1 VRLRGVLPRLTPAP
15 LACWSCAGPVP
26 AAEPFC
32 PTCKAVQPPGQA
44 DHFWRLGFAR
54 TYDLDPKLV
63 ERRYF
68 ELQRRLHPDRFAT
81 RSRKERALSQ
91 AQATSLNE
99 AYETLMDPLGR
110 AVYLLRLSGIEV
122 GGDGKTIA
130 DPALLMEAMEMR
142 EALAEARTP
151 AEVDAVVQRARA
163 EADAVRST
171 LSQNFAAD
179 DLSTARTNTLR
190 LTYLDKLIEDARARR
205 LNVA

>member
-1 VRLRGVLPRLTPAP
+1 MRLRGVLPRLTTPN
-15 LACWSCAGPVP
+15 ACWSCRGPVP

-44 DHFWRLGFAR
+44 DHFSRLGFAR
-54 TYDLDPKLV
+54 TFDLDPKLV

-68 ELQRRLHPDRFAT
+68 ELQRKLHPDRFAT
-81 RSRKERALSQ
+81 RSPKERAVSQ

-99 AYETLMDPLGR
+99 AYETLMDPLRR
-110 AVYLLRLSGIEV
+110 AAYLLKLSGIETI
-122 GGDGKTIA
+122 GDGKTVA

-151 AEVDAVVQRARA
+151 AEVDSVVSGARRDA
-163 EADAVRST
+163 EAAT
-171 LSQNFAAD
+171 AQLSRDFASE
-179 DLSTARTNTLR
+179 DLEAAKKTTLR
-190 LTYLDKLIEDARARR
+190 LTYLDKLIDDARARR

>member
-1 VRLRGVLPRLTPAP
+1 MRLRGVLPRLTEPH
-15 LACWSCAGPVP
+15 ACWSCRGPVP

-32 PTCKAVQPPGQA
+32 PACKAVQPPGQA
-44 DHFWRLGFAR
+44 DHFARLGFSR
-54 TYDLDPKLV
+54 TFDLDPKLV

-68 ELQRRLHPDRFAT
+68 ELQRKLHPDRFAT
-81 RSRKERALSQ
+81 KSPKERALSQ

-99 AYETLMDPLGR
+99 AYETLMDPLKR
-110 AVYLLRLSGIEV
+110 AAYLLKLSET
-122 GGDGKTIA
+122 GGEGKTVA

-151 AEVDAVVQRARA
+151 AEVDSVVAGARRDA
-163 EADAVRST
+163 EATQAQ
-171 LSQNFAAD
+171 LSRDFAGDNLEAAKK
-179 DLSTARTNTLR
+179 TTLR

>member
-1 VRLRGVLPRLTPAP
+1 LTTPDT
-15 LACWSCAGPVP
+15 CWSCRGPVP

-44 DHFWRLGFAR
+44 DHFRRLGFAR

-81 RSRKERALSQ
+81 RSPKERALSQ

-99 AYETLMDPLGR
+99 AYETLMDPLAR
-110 AVYLLRLSGIEV
+110 AVYLLRLSGIETT
-122 GGDGKTIA
+122 GDGKSID

-151 AEVDAVVQRARA
+151 AEVDAVVGRARA
-163 EADAVRST
+163 ESEATRAT
-171 LSQNFAAD
+171 LSREFGSD
-179 DLSTARTNTLR
+179 DLPAATKTTLR
-190 LTYLDKLIEDARARR
+190 LTYLDKLIEDARSRR